1 MKEANKKAI
10 GTEYLLKERT
20 RAYPITV
27 NTAESTTSLEY
38 ISCEVRL
45 LGCDAGRVKFIYPA
59 QP

>member
-1 MKEANKKAI
+1 
-10 GTEYLLKERT
+10 LLKERT